1 MFRRSVGNG
10 NGFDFSGDERR
21 FFGVFM
27 LDFLAIPEAVV
38 LIKISVV
45 VCLIVL
51 AVYAVLRIR
60 DFAAGKM
67 PRSGEYVT
75 EFENMRDDGLIDD
88 KELSQVK
95 TAIGRESSDLMEKL
109 EAGDSFED

>member
-1 MFRRSVGNG
+1 MIWRSVSNG

-51 AVYAVLRIR
+51 AVYAV
-60 DFAAGKM
+60 
-67 PRSGEYVT
+67 
-75 EFENMRDDGLIDD
+75 
-88 KELSQVK
+88 
-95 TAIGRESSDLMEKL
+95 
-109 EAGDSFED
+109 